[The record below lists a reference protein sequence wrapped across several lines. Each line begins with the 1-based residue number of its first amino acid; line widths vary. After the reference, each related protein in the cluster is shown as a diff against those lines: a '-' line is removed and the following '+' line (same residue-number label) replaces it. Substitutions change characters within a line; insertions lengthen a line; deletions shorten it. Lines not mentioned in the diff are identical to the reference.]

1 MKRRIHTK
9 TILLRPFFLFF
20 AFSATFFS
28 GAPEYASAAG
38 NEAGYDAVFVVDTS
52 YSMTESDPEGTAA
65 EVINMFMD
73 MSEASQTRV
82 GFVAYNHRI
91 VASQPLT
98 SVSVTAH
105 KAQIRQEIQRLTP
118 SGYTDLGMGLRQG
131 AKLLSNGTQ
140 EGRKPF
146 LILLSDGETDF
157 GSSSGARTKA
167 DSARDVSAV
176 IKTAQ
181 KDGYPV
187 YTIGLNH
194 DGTVNREELER
205 IAAQTGGSSYIT
217 SSADDLPEI
226 FNQIFAAQIRSK
238 LVPSAA
244 ISATGA
250 LQQVTVTIPD
260 SSMEEASLILL
271 SEHKLRETQ
280 LYYNSQNIRR
290 YESDKYTILKIG
302 QPEAGEV
309 KLKLRGQPGDLIK
322 INLLGS
328 YDFEMRSSMTP
339 VRAEGAGPSGQEGNG
354 KTSEVLKGQK
364 NRFEA
369 YLEGKDGGEIKDTA
383 LYGPLKAE
391 LVITPAASG
400 KTERVPMTYA
410 DGLFRTEYLFPETG
424 KYTWQIQLDGPEFY
438 RHSTAQ
444 PVNAINGAPAP
455 VGDLNV
461 SAVPEDGEIKLE
473 LGSYFKDPNNDRL
486 VYTLADKK
494 KTFPL
499 GEPHISD
506 EGALILSEPRAGKA
520 DLTLTATDPDG
531 ATATATLHISVRSG
545 YTVLLWAVV
554 VIAAV
559 GVLAAVLYLLLR
571 PKPQFSGRLE
581 GLFLATASG
590 EDIPV
595 KSWPLTS
602 FSGRRVTLAELFH
615 TLPVYEP
622 LPEAERI
629 VFSAGKQGRLLVK
642 HDTRCAVQH
651 GKQPVPPGKKTAL
664 GYNEKLYITFED
676 GVTEIELRYKAIKPN
691 TNIYTDHLTVKIT
704 S

>member
-1 MKRRIHTK
+1 MKRRTHTK
-9 TILLRPFFLFF
+9 TISLRSFFLFF
-20 AFSATFFS
+20 VFSATFFS
-28 GAPEYASAAG
+28 GASGYASAAG

-52 YSMTESDPEGTAA
+52 YSMTESDPEGIAA

-91 VASQPLT
+91 VDSRPLT
-98 SVSVTAH
+98 SVSVASH
-105 KAQIRQEIQRLTP
+105 KAQIREEIQRLKP
-118 SGYTDLGMGLRQG
+118 SGYTDLGLGLRQG
-131 AKLLSNGTQ
+131 AKLLSDGTE

-157 GSSSGARTKA
+157 GSSSGTRTKA

-176 IKTAQ
+176 IKAAH

-205 IAAQTGGSSYIT
+205 IAAETGGSSYIT

-226 FNQIFAAQIRSK
+226 FNQIFAAQVRSK

-250 LQQVTVTIPD
+250 LQEVTVTIPD

-339 VRAEGAGPSGQEGNG
+339 VRAESDGTSGSEGNG
-354 KTSEVLKGQK
+354 NTSEVLKGQK
-364 NRFEA
+364 NVFEA
-369 YLEGKDGGEIKDTA
+369 HLEGRDGGEIKDTA
-383 LYGPLKAE
+383 LYGPIKAE
-391 LVITPAASG
+391 LVVTPADPG
-400 KTERVPMTYA
+400 KTERVPMTNA
-410 DGLFRTEYLFPETG
+410 DGQFRAEYIFPETG

-444 PVNAINGAPAP
+444 PVTALNGAPAP
-455 VGDLNV
+455 AGDLNV
-461 SAVPEDGEIKLE
+461 SAVREDGVVKLD
-473 LGSYFKDPNNDRL
+473 LNRYFQDPNHDRL
-486 VYTLADKK
+486 VYTLADAQ
-494 KTFPL
+494 TGFPL
-499 GEPHISD
+499 GEPLISD
-506 EGALILSEPRAGKA
+506 AGVLTLSGARTGTA
-520 DLTLTATDPDG
+520 DLALAATDPDG
-531 ATATATLHISVRSG
+531 ETTTATLHMSVRSG
-545 YTVLLWAVV
+545 YTALLWVAAG
-554 VIAAV
+554 IAAAGAV
-559 GVLAAVLYLLLR
+559 AAILYLLLR
-571 PKPQFSGRLE
+571 PKPQFTGRLE

-602 FSGRRVTLAELFH
+602 FSSRRVTLAELFH

-651 GKQPVPPGKKTAL
+651 GKQPVLPGKKAAL

-691 TNIYTDHLTVKIT
+691 SNIYTDHLTVKIT